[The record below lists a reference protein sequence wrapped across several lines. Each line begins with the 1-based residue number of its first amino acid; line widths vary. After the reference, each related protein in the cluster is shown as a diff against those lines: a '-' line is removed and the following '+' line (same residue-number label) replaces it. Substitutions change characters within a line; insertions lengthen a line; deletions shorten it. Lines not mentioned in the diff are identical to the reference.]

1 MNSIRI
7 EQMRNQLSHERIGR
21 AFADAPAPPGLLIR
35 VCPTEFA
42 PSVVAFSR
50 PVDLSQLVSGPPAAC
65 VSDFADAFRVRVSQM
80 AEAIYLLCAI
90 TSLVA
95 AVLLLR
101 QYQARRTPLLLWSCI
116 GFFGLA
122 LNNVLVFTDFALL
135 TGTDLSLARAIA
147 GVGGILTLLYGLIWE
162 AGR

>member
-1 MNSIRI
+1 
-7 EQMRNQLSHERIGR
+7 
-21 AFADAPAPPGLLIR
+21 
-35 VCPTEFA
+35 
-42 PSVVAFSR
+42 
-50 PVDLSQLVSGPPAAC
+50 
-65 VSDFADAFRVRVSQM
+65 M

-122 LNNVLVFTDFALL
+122 LNNVLVFADFALM

-147 GVGGILTLLYGLIWE
+147 GVGAILTLLYGLIWE

>member
-1 MNSIRI
+1 
-7 EQMRNQLSHERIGR
+7 
-21 AFADAPAPPGLLIR
+21 
-35 VCPTEFA
+35 
-42 PSVVAFSR
+42 
-50 PVDLSQLVSGPPAAC
+50 
-65 VSDFADAFRVRVSQM
+65 M
-80 AEAIYLLCAI
+80 AEAIYLLCAV

-122 LNNVLVFTDFALL
+122 LNNMLVFVDFALL
-135 TGTDLSLARAIA
+135 TGTDIALARAIA
-147 GVGGILTLLYGLIWE
+147 GVCGILALLYGLIWE

>member
-1 MNSIRI
+1 
-7 EQMRNQLSHERIGR
+7 
-21 AFADAPAPPGLLIR
+21 
-35 VCPTEFA
+35 
-42 PSVVAFSR
+42 
-50 PVDLSQLVSGPPAAC
+50 
-65 VSDFADAFRVRVSQM
+65 M
-80 AEAIYLLCAI
+80 AEAIYVLCAI

-122 LNNVLVFTDFALL
+122 VNNMLVFVDFALL
-135 TGTDLSLARAIA
+135 TGSDIALARALA
-147 GVGGILTLLYGLIWE
+147 GVGAILVLLYGLIWE

>member
-1 MNSIRI
+1 
-7 EQMRNQLSHERIGR
+7 
-21 AFADAPAPPGLLIR
+21 
-35 VCPTEFA
+35 
-42 PSVVAFSR
+42 
-50 PVDLSQLVSGPPAAC
+50 
-65 VSDFADAFRVRVSQM
+65 M
-80 AEAIYLLCAI
+80 AEAIYLLCAV

-122 LNNVLVFTDFALL
+122 INNMLVFVDFALL
-135 TGTDLSLARAIA
+135 TDTDISLARAIA
-147 GVGGILTLLYGLIWE
+147 GASAILVLLYGLIWE